1 MNLLTK
7 QKQTHRHG
15 KQLLV
20 TKGEAGR
27 KDKLVRWGGGRSLGL
42 TNTHYYIYIIDKQQ
56 GPTVYQGTIL
66 NVL

>member
-7 QKQTHRHG
+7 QKQTHGHG

-27 KDKLVRWGGGRSLGL
+27 KDKLVRWGGG
-42 TNTHYYIYIIDKQQ
+42 IY
-56 GPTVYQGTIL
+56 
-66 NVL
+66 